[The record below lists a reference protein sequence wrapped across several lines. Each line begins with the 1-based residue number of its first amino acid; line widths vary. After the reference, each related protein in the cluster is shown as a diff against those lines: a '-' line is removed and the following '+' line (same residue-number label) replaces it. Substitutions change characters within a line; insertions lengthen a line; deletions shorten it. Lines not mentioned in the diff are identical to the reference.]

1 MADARALISL
11 SVRSYIICA
20 PHHPPSSDPRTY
32 LLSGTDGHQ
41 QTEREFRLSLCASHS
56 HPWREQQHQSCASY
70 IHGSDHII
78 RAGEVSRVDLS
89 ISRLLR
95 GRLFCGQSETIVPP
109 SCPSAQTQ
117 CSFRV
122 ACMARCTRRDS
133 VGLPLASRGGAYHI
147 LKGSCFFFP
156 YMATCNGFLH
166 VQPHG

>member
-20 PHHPPSSDPRTY
+20 PHHPPSSDPCTY
-32 LLSGTDGHQ
+32 LPSGTDGHQ

-117 CSFRV
+117 CSFP
-122 ACMARCTRRDS
+122 RRLHGTMHS
-133 VGLPLASRGGAYHI
+133 KGLRRLTLGISGRS
-147 LKGSCFFFP
+147 LP
-156 YMATCNGFLH
+156 YPQG
-166 VQPHG
+166 